1 MLMLDAFLRH
11 GLAFTFLRNK
21 GALWCKQAALSSFNE
36 RNLHVVFIWTVC
48 IQRHTSFYVWCVWQ
62 ASSTW
67 SRWTGGRQ
75 TLFKLTHIWWT
86 RTLDKGNLV
95 NLWAPRFKQP
105 SGIIIIIM
113 LAVKTLHSIVVF
125 DMLNYCLRFK
135 NQHIS
140 GLLGNSAMNSPLSR
154 PTVHITGFYTL
165 TLTPLHIQDFFPWG
179 GILKKKQQL
188 LRRQLLIA
196 WKIETSLL
204 LRASLLNAQLWCVE
218 RNTIHRLR
226 CCY

>member
-1 MLMLDAFLRH
+1 MNQNPRQGKPCQPMSPPFKTTKWYHHHYHAC
-11 GLAFTFLRNK
+11 
-21 GALWCKQAALSSFNE
+21 CKN
-36 RNLHVVFIWTVC
+36 
-48 IQRHTSFYVWCVWQ
+48 
-62 ASSTW
+62 
-67 SRWTGGRQ
+67 
-75 TLFKLTHIWWT
+75 
-86 RTLDKGNLV
+86 
-95 NLWAPRFKQP
+95 
-105 SGIIIIIM
+105 
-113 LAVKTLHSIVVF
+113 LHSIVVF

-140 GLLGNSAMNSPLSR
+140 SLLGNSAMNSPLSR

-165 TLTPLHIQDFFPWG
+165 TPTPLHIQDFFPWG